1 MNGTEPVLES
11 PRLILRP
18 PATEDFEG
26 FKTFHADARVMTYL
40 GGPSGPAIAWRS
52 MRYMAGLWQ
61 MDGFAM
67 FSIIERVSG
76 QWIGRGGPIRPYDW
90 PGVEI
95 GWGLL
100 PDWWGK
106 GLALEATAMATEFAF
121 NQLGLDAVVHTIDPR
136 NDESA
141 RLATRLG
148 SRREGSVKLPEPYV
162 DTTVD
167 LWRQTAEEWRA
178 NRTRFDFIL

>member
-1 MNGTEPVLES
+1 MSGQECVLES

-18 PATEDFEG
+18 PIAEDFEG
-26 FKTFHADARVMTYL
+26 FKAFHADARVMTYL
-40 GGPSGPAIAWRS
+40 GGPAGPAIAWRS

-67 FSIIERVSG
+67 FSIIDKASG

-100 PDWWGK
+100 PQWWGR
-106 GLALEATAMATEFAF
+106 GLALEATAMAAEFAF
-121 NQLGLDAVVHTIDPR
+121 TRLSLNRIVHTIDAR
-136 NDESA
+136 NEESK

-148 SRREGSVKLPEPYV
+148 SRCEGPVTLPAPYV
-162 DTTVD
+162 DSVVD
-167 LWRQTAEEWRA
+167 LWAQTREDWKENRQ
-178 NRTRFDFIL
+178 RFNFL